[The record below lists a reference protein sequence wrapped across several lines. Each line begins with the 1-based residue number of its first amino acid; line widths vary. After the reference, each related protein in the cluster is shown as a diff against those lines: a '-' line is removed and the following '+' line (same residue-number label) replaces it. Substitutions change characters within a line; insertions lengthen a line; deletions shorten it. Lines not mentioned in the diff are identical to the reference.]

1 MTQRDMIISMMNYE
15 DLIDKRVKIKSTN
28 TKSYLTQELIG
39 KCGTVKKVS
48 ECKSNSRGI
57 IGVNVDGKKNQA
69 SAYGIFWFDRNELDF
84 LNNESEDIIMEGYK
98 NVAIVNLLD
107 DCYKKDYGFALYDD
121 DLDLISEIQSAFD
134 IPAMVIVNA
143 RGKNNRILGTIKEV
157 MPIENYK
164 GAKPTAE
171 VVGVVNM
178 NNYNYREAEKARL
191 EELAKKRAAIEAE
204 LEKEINKRKSVEYY
218 EEMAK
223 KYADNPRLAE
233 LVGELRGL
241 GA

>member
-1 MTQRDMIISMMNYE
+1 MNS
-15 DLIDKRVKIKSTN
+15 RVKIRSVSKNKYTR
-28 TKSYLTQELIG
+28 LGLVG
-39 KCGTVKKVS
+39 KCGIVKRVS
-48 ECKSNSRGI
+48 GGR
-57 IGVNVDGKKNQA
+57 IGVFIDGMENKSSSYGVYWFNQFNLEFLENV
-69 SAYGIFWFDRNELDF
+69 
-84 LNNESEDIIMEGYK
+84 NNESEDIIMEGYK

-107 DCYKKDYGFALYDD
+107 DYNKKDYGFALYDED
-121 DLDLISEIQSAFD
+121 FDLICGIGEVSD
-134 IPAMVIVNA
+134 VMVVVNA
-143 RGKNNRILGTIKEV
+143 RGKNNRVLGIVKEI

-164 GAKPTAE
+164 GSKPTAE
-171 VVGVVNM
+171 VVGVVNIG
-178 NNYNYREAEKARL
+178 NYVAREAEKVRL

>member
-1 MTQRDMIISMMNYE
+1 MIISMMNDE
-15 DLIDKRVKIKSTN
+15 DLIGKRVKIKN
-28 TKSYLTQELIG
+28 TDTKAYLTQGLVG

-48 ECKSNSRGI
+48 YCKSNSRGI
-57 IGVNVDGKKNQA
+57 IGVNVDGKQNSA
-69 SAYGIFWFDRNELDF
+69 SAYGLFWFNRNELDF
-84 LNNESEDIIMEGYK
+84 FNNESEDIKMDEF
-98 NVAIVNLLD
+98 NFVAIVNLLVD
-107 DCYKKDYGFALYDD
+107 YNKKDYGFALYDD
-121 DLDLISEIQSAFD
+121 DFDLICEIQKGLD

-178 NNYNYREAEKARL
+178 NNYFYREAEKTRL
-191 EELAKKRAAIEAE
+191 EELAKKRAAIEME

-223 KYADNPRLAE
+223 KYSDNPRLAE

-241 GA
+241 GI